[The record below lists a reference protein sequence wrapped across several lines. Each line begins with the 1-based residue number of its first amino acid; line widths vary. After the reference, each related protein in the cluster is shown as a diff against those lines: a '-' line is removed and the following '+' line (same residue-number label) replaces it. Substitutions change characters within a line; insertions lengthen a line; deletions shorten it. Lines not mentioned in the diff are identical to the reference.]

1 MAKLNEKGNILAN
14 CVYCDGAL
22 TTFIVDKTGV
32 SITKG
37 RRPNSRMIE
46 SDVDIQHRF
55 FYLQFMWIGGSWFNQ
70 NEI

>member
-55 FYLQFMWIGGSWFNQ
+55 LLAVHVDRGSWFNQ